1 MRIQA
6 IQNYYSKNTY
16 SNLKTNNLQTVP
28 SQQKT
33 NYMSTPNSQVSFTCM
48 HNLPPVMKDT
58 IKLEDKIATLAKKV
72 VPGDMII
79 VGENFQKAKD
89 VLKGSIDAFDNVV
102 KRFFFIKENGIKN
115 PLILNK
121 TPFDTLELYNPYKKT
136 IEIVD
141 NGVGI
146 PLPLERGCS
155 YALIPGD
162 SIKIGNKLIKFK
174 EGKKN
179 FIDDKKIHYY
189 QKIDRTKDVDKEIGK
204 LNTKT
209 LEKLMSKSTA
219 KKAKT
224 ITFADIGGQDSVI
237 KELKR
242 GVLYPIKYPQAYK
255 NANLNHGILLYGP
268 PGTGKTL
275 IAQALANETN
285 ANFVKLNGLEM
296 DSKYVGDSEKNWRKL
311 FDTAREK
318 QPSIIF
324 VDEFDAVAKTR
335 DGKDVYGDK
344 VVNQILTLM
353 SDIEKNGD
361 DIYVIA
367 ATNNQKSLDAAITRS
382 GRFGKHIEVKAPDTF
397 DAVAQIFDI
406 HTKNKALAKD
416 LDKQALIKTL
426 LAKKATG
433 ADIAHIVN
441 TAHENAFERA
451 GIYEKMEK
459 GTFQNA
465 DIGNLFLTT
474 EDFNKAIVAF
484 ENKDTSRKPI
494 GFNR

>member
-1 MRIQA
+1 M
-6 IQNYYSKNTY
+6 
-16 SNLKTNNLQTVP
+16 
-28 SQQKT
+28 
-33 NYMSTPNSQVSFTCM
+33 
-48 HNLPPVMKDT
+48 
-58 IKLEDKIATLAKKV
+58 
-72 VPGDMII
+72 
-79 VGENFQKAKD
+79 
-89 VLKGSIDAFDNVV
+89 
-102 KRFFFIKENGIKN
+102 
-115 PLILNK
+115 
-121 TPFDTLELYNPYKKT
+121 
-136 IEIVD
+136 
-141 NGVGI
+141 
-146 PLPLERGCS
+146 
-155 YALIPGD
+155 
-162 SIKIGNKLIKFK
+162 
-174 EGKKN
+174 
-179 FIDDKKIHYY
+179 
-189 QKIDRTKDVDKEIGK
+189 
-204 LNTKT
+204 
-209 LEKLMSKSTA
+209 
-219 KKAKT
+219 
-224 ITFADIGGQDSVI
+224 
-237 KELKR
+237 KR

-255 NANLNHGILLYGP
+255 NTNLNHGILLYGP

-353 SDIEKNGD
+353 SDVEKNGD

-416 LDKQALIKTL
+416 LDKPALIKTL

-465 DIGNLFLTT
+465 DIENLFLTA